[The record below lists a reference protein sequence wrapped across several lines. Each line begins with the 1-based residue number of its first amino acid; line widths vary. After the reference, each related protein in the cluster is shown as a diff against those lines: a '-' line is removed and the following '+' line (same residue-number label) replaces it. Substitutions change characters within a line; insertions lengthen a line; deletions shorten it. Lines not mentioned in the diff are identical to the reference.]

1 MLAAF
6 AFMAMSAIAQTSPAE
21 FFADADGEKG
31 AALKTALF
39 RIIHP
44 DKQLRTYANLWTD
57 FQLTDKR
64 ADGLVWDMYSCTSN
78 FKWGTSGNQDTGS
91 GGTTEGDKYNREH
104 SFPNSW
110 FGGQKG
116 HAAYTDLFHM
126 YPCDKLVN
134 NKRSN
139 HPFGDVANPSWT
151 SNQQFS
157 KLGPCSTPG
166 YSGTAFEPA
175 DEYKGDFARTYFYMA
190 TAYESEFAAWAEYGD
205 SQAMLAG
212 NAYPGYKQWAVELL
226 LRWAEQ
232 DPVSE
237 KEIKRNQAVYE
248 IQGNRN
254 PYIDYPGLEQYVW
267 GKFTKEP
274 FSVDHY
280 LTPEQLT
287 GIVPTTID
295 DASIVV
301 YDLQGRRINPSRSKE
316 GNASHH
322 GILIRGGKTI
332 IR

>member
-1 MLAAF
+1 MFVAF
-6 AFMAMSAIAQTSPAE
+6 AFAVMAAKAQTPAAQY
-21 FFADADGEKG
+21 FAAADGAKG
-31 AALKTALF
+31 AELKTALF
-39 RIIHP
+39 RIVHP
-44 DKQLRTYANLWTD
+44 EKQLRTYGNLWTD

-64 ADGLVWDMYSCTSN
+64 EDGLVWDMYSCTSN
-78 FKWGTSGNQDTGS
+78 FQWGPSGNQDQGS
-91 GGTTEGDKYNREH
+91 GGTVEGDKYNREH

-110 FGGQKG
+110 FGGQKS

-139 HPFGDVANPSWT
+139 HPFGDVAQPSWT
-151 SNQQFS
+151 SNNAFS

-212 NAYPGYKQWAVELL
+212 NAYPGYKDWAVELL
-226 LRWAEQ
+226 LRWAAQ

-237 KEIKRNQAVYE
+237 KEINRNAAVYE

-254 PYIDYPGLEQYVW
+254 PFIDYPGLEQYIW
-267 GKFTKEP
+267 GKFQNEA
-274 FSVDHY
+274 FSADAY
-280 LTPEQLT
+280 LTPGQLV
-287 GIVPTTID
+287 GIFSATD
-295 DASIVV
+295 DEEAAPEV
-301 YDLQGRRINPSRSKE
+301 YDLSGRRVSNTS
-316 GNASHH
+316 AH
-322 GILIRGGKTI
+322 GIYVVGGRKVLK
-332 IR
+332 

>member
-1 MLAAF
+1 MVVACAF
-6 AFMAMSAIAQTSPAE
+6 AAMTAMAQTSAAE
-21 FFADADGEKG
+21 FFSAADGEKG

-39 RIIHP
+39 SIIHP
-44 DKQLRTYANLWTD
+44 ESQIRTYANLWTD

-64 ADGLVWDMYSCTSN
+64 EDGRVWDMYSSTTN
-78 FKWGTSGNQDTGS
+78 FEWGTHQDKGS
-91 GGTTEGDKYNREH
+91 GGSKEGEFYNREH

-110 FGGQKG
+110 FGGVKS

-126 YPCDKLVN
+126 YPTDKLVN

-139 HPFGDVANPSWT
+139 YPFGDVANPSWT
-151 SNQQFS
+151 SNEGFS

-212 NAYPGYKQWAVELL
+212 NSYPGYKEWAVELL
-226 LRWAEQ
+226 LRWAAQ

-254 PYIDYPGLEQYVW
+254 PYIDFPGLEQYVW
-267 GKFTKEP
+267 GKFTNEA

-280 LTPEQLT
+280 LSPEEIT
-287 GIVPTTID
+287 GIFEAPAESEEAPEI
-295 DASIVV
+295 
-301 YDLQGRRINPSRSKE
+301 YDLSGRCVSSSFTQGFYIE
-316 GNASHH
+316 G
-322 GILIRGGKTI
+322 GRKIMK
-332 IR
+332 